1 VSSSFC
7 DRIDKPRVGIILKVL
22 YKILTKRLARM
33 VSNSRVCDKQQD
45 SCSNKDIA
53 FYSNLWKRIKN
64 GADIRRKGKIK
75 KAIEFAERMKRV

>member
-1 VSSSFC
+1 
-7 DRIDKPRVGIILKVL
+7 
-22 YKILTKRLARM
+22 M